1 MSGYSSNKV
10 RAGVAICA
18 ILIVYCLIAGIFLIS
33 YIQRVT
39 GRIYRIGTNM
49 EEIGSHRFKI
59 LDQMRGHDEISRL
72 ENQYNGMLKK
82 LEQTIEEMTEI
93 KTKRQ
98 SLEIKV
104 LESQINPHF
113 LYNTLGVMR
122 WKALGAEN
130 DELCRMIDNM
140 TTFYRLS
147 LSKGQGLI
155 TVKNEVELIRA
166 YIALQQYRYD
176 DCVDYHI
183 DVEDEAL
190 QILMP
195 KMILQPLVENIY
207 LHADIVLEGKRKI
220 GIEIKK
226 REERIYIKVRD
237 NGNGMTEET
246 LYNVN
251 HNINLSE
258 EHGIGISFIYSS
270 LQVFYGEEGKMEFH
284 SIQGKGTCVEI
295 SFPTQTKWEALERLW
310 DRIPGG
316 LQMKVLLVDD
326 EAVQLRG
333 LCKYVH
339 WGEYGCEQPH
349 CAGSGKEALRKIA
362 ETTYDIVITDVS
374 MPEMNGLEMI
384 VQCKKRMTELPC
396 FVILSGFDEFA
407 YAQEAIRLGVRF
419 YVLKPIKVEEIEE
432 VLKTIYLE
440 NQQKLMGEND
450 AKNSIAAG
458 ALHPVIFGVVQYID
472 KEYAENISIQDLSE
486 KFAIN
491 SSYLSSLFKKEMNMN
506 ISTYI
511 TKVRMHNAVRYL
523 KEGKYRISEIA
534 VMVGYQ
540 TPAYFSEQFRKE
552 FGCNPK
558 DYKL

>member
-10 RAGVAICA
+10 RAGMAICA

-155 TVKNEVELIRA
+155 TVNNEVELIRA

-284 SIQGKGTCVEI
+284 SILERVPVWKSVFLRRQNGKH
-295 SFPTQTKWEALERLW
+295 QERLW

-458 ALHPVIFGVVQYID
+458 AFHPVIFGVVQYID
-472 KEYAENISIQDLSE
+472 KEYAENVSIQDLSE

-491 SSYLSSLFKKEMNMN
+491 SSYLSSLFKKEVNMN

-511 TKVRMHNAVRYL
+511 TKVRMRNAVRYL

-534 VMVGYQ
+534 EMVGYQ

-558 DYKL
+558 DYKF

>member
-1 MSGYSSNKV
+1 
-10 RAGVAICA
+10 
-18 ILIVYCLIAGIFLIS
+18 
-33 YIQRVT
+33 
-39 GRIYRIGTNM
+39 
-49 EEIGSHRFKI
+49 
-59 LDQMRGHDEISRL
+59 
-72 ENQYNGMLKK
+72 
-82 LEQTIEEMTEI
+82 
-93 KTKRQ
+93 
-98 SLEIKV
+98 
-104 LESQINPHF
+104 
-113 LYNTLGVMR
+113 
-122 WKALGAEN
+122 
-130 DELCRMIDNM
+130 
-140 TTFYRLS
+140 
-147 LSKGQGLI
+147 
-155 TVKNEVELIRA
+155 
-166 YIALQQYRYD
+166 
-176 DCVDYHI
+176 
-183 DVEDEAL
+183 
-190 QILMP
+190 
-195 KMILQPLVENIY
+195 
-207 LHADIVLEGKRKI
+207 
-220 GIEIKK
+220 
-226 REERIYIKVRD
+226 
-237 NGNGMTEET
+237 
-246 LYNVN
+246 
-251 HNINLSE
+251 
-258 EHGIGISFIYSS
+258 
-270 LQVFYGEEGKMEFH
+270 
-284 SIQGKGTCVEI
+284 
-295 SFPTQTKWEALERLW
+295 
-310 DRIPGG
+310 
-316 LQMKVLLVDD
+316 MKVLLVDD

-458 ALHPVIFGVVQYID
+458 AFHPVIFGVVQYID
-472 KEYAENISIQDLSE
+472 KEYAENVSIQDLSE

-491 SSYLSSLFKKEMNMN
+491 SSYLSSLFKKEVNMN

-511 TKVRMHNAVRYL
+511 TKVRMRNAVRYL

-534 VMVGYQ
+534 EMVGYQ

-558 DYKL
+558 DYKF